1 MSLVVTFSD
10 MPLTRWRSPALVPAS
25 LFHWS
30 PPLSN
35 RTVYK
40 QPFFKKEKSS
50 VEYLGI
56 NLTKEAK

>member
-10 MPLTRWRSPALVPAS
+10 MPLTRWRSPSLVPAS

-40 QPFFKKEKSS
+40 RSKKK
-50 VEYLGI
+50 
-56 NLTKEAK
+56 KKKAQ